1 MKAKVLK
8 TVSAAAALI
17 PATALAAKTPEP
29 STALGM
35 AQTLFALAL
44 VVALI
49 FALAWFV
56 RRIGGAPGATSGV
69 IRLVAGLSVGT
80 RERVVLVQVGSTQL
94 LVGVAP
100 GRVQTLH
107 VLDKPLVTTPV
118 TNASGNAS
126 NSFAE
131 RLASMIKQ
139 GRGS

>member
-1 MKAKVLK
+1 MLVLA
-8 TVSAAAALI
+8 VALGLPSA
-17 PATALAAKTPEP
+17 ALAAKTPEP

-35 AQTLFALAL
+35 TQTLFALAL

-56 RRIGGAPGATSGV
+56 RRIGGAPGAASGA

-107 VLDKPLVTTPV
+107 VLDKPLVTTPAAGAQGD
-118 TNASGNAS
+118 ASGG
-126 NSFAE
+126 FAE